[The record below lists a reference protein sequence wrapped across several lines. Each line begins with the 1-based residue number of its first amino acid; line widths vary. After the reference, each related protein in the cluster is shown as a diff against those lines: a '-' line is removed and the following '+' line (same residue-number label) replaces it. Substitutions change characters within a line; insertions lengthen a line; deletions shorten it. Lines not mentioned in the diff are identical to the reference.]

1 MEVQLLSSA
10 PISRENMKRLLII
23 LAIAVA
29 GCLPRLAGAQI
40 IKPIDYKK
48 QADVNNKSVNYGDLQ
63 FDTISQP
70 TRDIPKSP
78 ITKGD
83 VKLQGVDLN
92 QMDLKMLDMSTV
104 PTADL
109 PKENFKAK
117 RAVADKMNDQSGKQ
131 LDQTKQKAPITER
144 QIRAFAPGGD
154 EQLKKQLSAPALA
167 PNQ

>member
-1 MEVQLLSSA
+1 
-10 PISRENMKRLLII
+10 MKRLLTI
-23 LAIAVA
+23 LAIS
-29 GCLPRLAGAQI
+29 LAGWLSPLADAQL
-40 IKPIDYKK
+40 IKPIDHKK
-48 QADVNNKSVNYGDLQ
+48 EADVNNKNLNYGDLH

-92 QMDLKMLDMSTV
+92 QMDLKMLDMSVV

-109 PKENFKAK
+109 PKANFKAK
-117 RAVADKMNDQSGKQ
+117 RAAVDKMNDQSAKQ

-144 QIRAFAPGGD
+144 QIRAFVPGG
-154 EQLKKQLSAPALA
+154 EEELKKEK
-167 PNQ
+167 